1 MDYGYDYGGR
11 YSPAPYELIRLLERV
26 QLQGKLKLKSIDLIG
41 KCTTKPISD
50 GLSCLAAVP
59 PQAWHIVPEPYNWLV
74 EPSRRERFDKLYNS
88 CFDEKTNAFDLASFE
103 KRCNRAISKI
113 RKERKAERSNEVKK
127 KEAVV
132 AEAPGQGRR
141 IYAGSKFWTV
151 LSLSGIPLSHQ
162 FQPPSPFTDNVAK
175 LKNNRRIR
183 VTKFPVKTIVER
195 GGNKV
200 DSASIDDPDDE
211 EINQLMQRTI
221 HEIPFKKAFN
231 SRK

>member
-11 YSPAPYELIRLLERV
+11 YSPAPYELIRLLERI
-26 QLQGKLKLKSIDLIG
+26 QLQGQLKLKSIDLIG

-59 PQAWHIVPEPYNWLV
+59 PQAWHIVPEPYSWLV
-74 EPSRRERFDKLYNS
+74 EPSRSERFDKLYNS
-88 CFDEKTNAFDLASFE
+88 CFDGKTNAFDLASFE

-113 RKERKAERSNEVKK
+113 RKERKAEKSNEVKK
-127 KEAVV
+127 KEEEVV
-132 AEAPGQGRR
+132 AGAPGQGRR
-141 IYAGSKFWTV
+141 IYAGNKFWTV
-151 LSLSGIPLSHQ
+151 LSLSGIPLAHQ
-162 FQPPSPFTDNVAK
+162 FQPPSPFTNNVRS

-183 VTKFPVKTIVER
+183 VTKFPVKTIVDR
-195 GGNKV
+195 GGSKV
-200 DSASIDDPDDE
+200 NATSIDDQDDDE
-211 EINQLMQRTI
+211 TNLLTI